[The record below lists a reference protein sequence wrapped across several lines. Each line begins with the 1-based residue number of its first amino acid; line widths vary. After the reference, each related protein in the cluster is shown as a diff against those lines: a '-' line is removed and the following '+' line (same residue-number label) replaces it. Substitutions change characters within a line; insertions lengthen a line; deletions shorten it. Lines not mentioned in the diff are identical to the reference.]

1 MTIKSENQLPRYASG
16 QKSLTDGRTER
27 LRMDEQRQNN
37 MPPNLLDN
45 KILKLKMIMRI
56 LVLML
61 NLAFIYN
68 KYVSSYLKVKLAISF
83 VNLYINNIYQGM
95 ENSRTYVLRMTIYSR
110 LQHHIVRLKLYSLDY
125 LSISLVWLVNVVP

>member
-1 MTIKSENQLPRYASG
+1 
-16 QKSLTDGRTER
+16 
-27 LRMDEQRQNN
+27 MDEQRQNN

-110 LQHHIVRLKLYSLDY
+110 LQHHIVRLKLFKSQA
-125 LSISLVWLVNVVP
+125 SNIICEFVH

>member
-1 MTIKSENQLPRYASG
+1 
-16 QKSLTDGRTER
+16 
-27 LRMDEQRQNN
+27 
-37 MPPNLLDN
+37 
-45 KILKLKMIMRI
+45 
-56 LVLML
+56 ML

-83 VNLYINNIYQGM
+83 VNLYINNSIYQGM